1 MTTLDRSLRRELEKA
16 VFEARRVAQA
26 GAEQALAELAVA
38 EPEAWPTLSDE
49 QKALRRRL
57 RAHARQLGDR
67 LTGERPRCDRL
78 AAECGYEHWHRL
90 LFARFLAENDLLI
103 EPQSG
108 VALPLAE
115 VQELARERGRDWISL
130 ASEFAQ
136 SMLPQIFRRDDP
148 VLAVALPPE
157 ARQSLERALGA
168 LPREVF
174 LADDSLGW
182 VYQYWQAETKRKVN
196 ESERK
201 IGAEELPAVTQLF
214 TEDYMVLFLLENTLG
229 AWWASRLLAA
239 HPEIAEAAA
248 DEAALRKATSP
259 PGYAWTYL
267 RFVRDDTGRWRAAA
281 GDFSGWPERAAALRV
296 LDPCMGSG
304 HFLVFA
310 LSILVA
316 FRRADEG
323 LSLAEAASAVLRDNL
338 FGLELDA
345 RCTQLAAFN
354 LALTAWRMG
363 GYRAL
368 PQLHLACSGQGVHA
382 KREDWLALA
391 GSDTKLR
398 AGMERLHRLFES
410 APTLGSL
417 IDPGA
422 LGGDLVEASFAELEP
437 LLARALG
444 GEKRDE
450 ETHELAV
457 AAQGIARAAEILASR
472 FTLVA
477 TNVPYLGRGKQDE
490 KLKTYCERAHP
501 AAKADLATCFVERCL
516 AFCAAG
522 GTAAVVTPQNWL
534 FLGTYKKLRKRLLE
548 NDTWNAVARLGPR
561 AFETISGEVVNVALL
576 TLSARRAAE
585 GHAFA
590 GLDASEPATPAEK
603 ADGLRSREVVQV
615 DQRAQLAN
623 PDSAISLRV
632 SSTRSRLSDYADS
645 WQGLVTGDFN
655 RFTMV
660 FWETPTKGG
669 AWEWLASSPAQS
681 ADFIGREL
689 MLRWEHGRGALH
701 NASTAHNFPPRAAL
715 GRAGVLLSQLRTP
728 RATRYSGEIFNHGC
742 VPVVP
747 KNPDHLGAVFAY
759 LTAPEFGQELRG
771 LNQKLSVDSGY
782 FLKVPFDFAHW
793 QKVATEQYPHG
804 LPKPHSDD
812 PTQWLFSGHPRGAER
827 PLQVAV
833 ARLVGY
839 CWPRQTG
846 SSFPDC
852 PVLEAD
858 GLEAFADEDGI
869 VCLAPLRGE
878 RPAAER
884 LRALLAAAHGEA
896 WSPDALA
903 DALAREGSPGASL
916 EAWLRD
922 EFFAQHCALFHQRP
936 FVWLIWDGASNG
948 FSALVNYHRLAA
960 PEGDGRRTLEK
971 LIYSYLGDWIERQR
985 DEQKREVAGS
995 DARLAA
1001 AEHLK
1006 RELEKILVGEPPY
1019 DLFVRWK
1026 PLHEQPI
1033 GWEPDLDDGVRI
1045 NIRPF
1050 MTARPL
1056 GARARNACILRAT
1069 PNVRWDK
1076 DRGNEPSRP
1085 REDFPWF
1092 WSWDESDRPDFA
1104 GGQRFDGKRWNGLHY
1119 TTAAKRAARERKRQG
1134 GTR

>member
-1 MTTLDRSLRRELEKA
+1 MGTLDRSLRRELEKA
-16 VFEARRVAQA
+16 VSEARSRAHA
-26 GAEQALAELAVA
+26 GAEQALAQLAVA

-67 LTGERPRCDRL
+67 LTGERARCERL
-78 AAECGYEHWHRL
+78 AAECAYEHWHRL

-103 EPQSG
+103 EPESG
-108 VALPLAE
+108 VALALAE

-157 ARQSLERALGA
+157 ARQALERILGQ

-182 VYQYWQAETKRKVN
+182 VYQHWQAETKREVN

-248 DEAALRKATSP
+248 DEAALREATSP

-267 RFVRDDTGRWRAAA
+267 RFVRDDGGRWRAAA
-281 GDFSGWPERAAALRV
+281 GDFSGWPERASELRV

-310 LSILVA
+310 LPILAA
-316 FRRADEG
+316 FRRAEEG
-323 LSLAEAASAVLRDNL
+323 LSLADAASAVLRDNL

-363 GYRAL
+363 GQRAL
-368 PQLHLACSGQGVHA
+368 PRLHLACSGQGVHA
-382 KREDWLALA
+382 KREEWLALA
-391 GSDTKLR
+391 SDDTKLR
-398 AGMERLHRLFES
+398 AGMERLHRLFTD

-422 LGGDLVEASFAELEP
+422 LGGDLVEASSAELEA

-444 GEKRDE
+444 GAKRDE
-450 ETHELAV
+450 DTQEMAV
-457 AAQGIARAAEILASR
+457 VAQGIARAAEILASR

-477 TNVPYLGRGKQDE
+477 TNVPYVGRGKQE
-490 KLKTYCERAHP
+490 LRLKTYCERSHP

-516 AFCAAG
+516 DFCTPGGSAAL
-522 GTAAVVTPQNWL
+522 VTPQNWL
-534 FLGTYKKLRKRLLE
+534 SQTAYKNLRKRLLE
-548 NDTWNAVARLGPR
+548 RDEWNVVAWIGEHGFESSQAAG
-561 AFETISGEVVNVALL
+561 AFTALSV
-576 TLSARRAAE
+576 LSARRAAS

-590 GLDASEPATPAEK
+590 GLDASEPAAPEEK
-603 ADGLRSREVVQV
+603 R
-615 DQRAQLAN
+615 
-623 PDSAISLRV
+623 I
-632 SSTRSRLSDYADS
+632 
-645 WQGLVTGDFN
+645 
-655 RFTMV
+655 
-660 FWETPTKGG
+660 
-669 AWEWLASSPAQS
+669 
-681 ADFIGREL
+681 
-689 MLRWEHGRGALH
+689 
-701 NASTAHNFPPRAAL
+701 
-715 GRAGVLLSQLRTP
+715 VLLSGALADAGQAGQLTNPEWKVVLRQLDVALQLSRLARSFQGVKTGDDERLTRRIWEVP
-728 RATRYSGEIFNHGC
+728 HATTRWRFYQG
-742 VPVVP
+742 
-747 KNPDHLGAVFAY
+747 
-759 LTAPEFGQELRG
+759 
-771 LNQKLSVDSGY
+771 SVDSTRLYGGMSY
-782 FLKVPFDFAHW
+782 LVDWQRDGALLGRRQGVGAWGRLGVMVSQMRSLPVSLYLGEVFDSNASPIVFAKERDLAPLWCFCSSESYSDAVRAVDRALKPTNASLVQVPFDSGHW
-793 QKVATEQYPHG
+793 QRIAAEKYPDG

-827 PLQVAV
+827 PLQVAA
-833 ARLVGY
+833 ARLVGHS
-839 CWPRQTG
+839 WPRQTG
-846 SSFPDC
+846 SSLPDC
-852 PVLEAD
+852 PALEAD
-858 GLEAFADEDGI
+858 GLEAFADGDGI
-869 VCLAPLRGE
+869 VCLAPLRGG

-884 LRALLAAAHGEA
+884 LRALLAAAYGEA

-903 DALAREGSPGASL
+903 EALACEGSPGVDL
-916 EAWLRD
+916 EAWMRD

-936 FVWLIWDGASNG
+936 FVWQIWDGASNG
-948 FSALVNYHRLAA
+948 FSALVNYHSLAA
-960 PEGDGRRTLEK
+960 PNGDGRRTFEK

-985 DEQKREVAGS
+985 DEQKREVAGA
-995 DARLAA
+995 DARLAS

-1006 RELEKILVGEPPY
+1006 RELEKILAGEPPY

-1056 GARARNACILRAT
+1056 GARARNACILRST
-1069 PNVRWDK
+1069 PNIRWDK

-1104 GGQRFDGKRWNGLHY
+1104 GGERFDRKRWNGLHY